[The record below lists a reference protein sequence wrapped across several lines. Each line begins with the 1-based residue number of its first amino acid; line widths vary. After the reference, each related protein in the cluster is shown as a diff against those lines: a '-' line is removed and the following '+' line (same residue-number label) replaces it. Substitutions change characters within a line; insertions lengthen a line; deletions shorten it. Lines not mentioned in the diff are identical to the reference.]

1 MKYALPGLT
10 ATVGLAALVGLLGW
24 VGWVAFSGEVA
35 NASDETRLRAF
46 LSAPEVDPFNLN
58 NADFRQSPERT
69 RFSAEIHNVA
79 EFGTGRVIVKRTL
92 DGLSPAMVILE
103 APIAIVLDPLRGTG
117 AGHLDMDSLLGDQIP
132 VMVAGD
138 TVEVW
143 NALGVLIRAGLLE
156 RRP

>member
-1 MKYALPGLT
+1 MKYAVPGLT
-10 ATVGLAALVGLLGW
+10 VAVGLAALVGLLGW
-24 VGWVAFSGEVA
+24 VAYSGEVA
-35 NASDETRLRAF
+35 NASGETRLRAF
-46 LSAPEVDPFNLN
+46 LSAPKVDPFDRSI
-58 NADFRQSPERT
+58 ADFRQSSERT
-69 RFSAEIHNVA
+69 RFSVEIHNVA

-92 DGLSPAMVILE
+92 DGPSPAMFILE

-143 NALGVLIRAGLLE
+143 NALGELIRGGPLE
-156 RRP
+156 RRL